1 MDIYRLIQI
10 FIRKSI
16 YIIFIPIITGLSMY
30 LLTRDMTRQYSSKA
44 SVFSG
49 VTSNTS
55 LDNLGSSRVDYFANK
70 AAYNNLLS
78 IMSSQKVMKE
88 TSLRLLAQHL
98 MLDEPTDTIISN
110 SSFINLQNIVPEE
123 IKNLVDKR
131 SKENTYNNLCKYI
144 ARDKHNFLYGLLNYD
159 HPYYS
164 YNALSKIEA
173 KQAGSSDIIEIVYQ
187 SEDPGITY
195 QTIGILITVFMK
207 EYAELKRNQSD
218 AVVEYFEKQLQET
231 SDKLANSENRLLAFN
246 ISNRIINFYEQ
257 TKHISSQQEKI
268 DVKLQ
273 DVLMQFHAAD
283 AVLKKLEKETKTR
296 FNINLT
302 NKEILDIRNSLIAI
316 NQDIAKLEIKEND
329 SLFSTTLSKKTLGQK
344 NELEK
349 SLKNKINSL
358 YIYNHNTEGIALEK
372 LLDNWLKAV
381 IEFENVNAR
390 LLAMQAR
397 KIEFNKLY
405 AQYAPL
411 GAELKRIERK
421 INVTEEEYLEI
432 LHHLGLAKLKLQ
444 NQEMMANMKILDEAE
459 FPIDPEPTK
468 RKIFVMVISI
478 FSFIFIILG
487 IVVFELLDKTIRTA
501 KNLSKLSGLK
511 ISGALAFN
519 KNQIKI
525 DIETLNS
532 NGLKPAIE
540 KILAYIN
547 SNKIPEITVIQFIS
561 HWNEEGKS
569 YIIQL
574 LKVQLQNLGYRV
586 YNLKFENNLEEP
598 SRKETVSIKQAFEMK
613 SYNDFFEKTENYDI
627 VLAEV
632 PALSNSLFNTTLLN
646 SAHLTFMVADASRT
660 WSLADDFIMEN
671 TLNNI
676 NSNYSCILNK
686 AIPYNME
693 DIIGEVPKKRSL
705 IRKTIKY
712 KLLKRFI

>member
-1 MDIYRLIQI
+1 
-10 FIRKSI
+10 
-16 YIIFIPIITGLSMY
+16 MY

-55 LDNLGSSRVDYFANK
+55 LDNMGSSRVDYFANK
-70 AAYNNLLS
+70 ASYNNLLS

-98 MLDEPTDTIISN
+98 MLDEPIDTIISN
-110 SSFINLQNIVPEE
+110 SSFINLQNIVPKE

-131 SKENTYNNLCKYI
+131 NKENTYNNLCNYI

-173 KQAGSSDIIEIVYQ
+173 NQAGSSDIIEIVYQ
-187 SEDPGITY
+187 SEEPGITY
-195 QTIGILITVFMK
+195 QTIGILIAVFMK

-218 AVVEYFEKQLQET
+218 VVVDYFEKQLQET
-231 SDKLANSENRLLAFN
+231 SDKLTKSENHLLAFN
-246 ISNRIINFYEQ
+246 TSNRIINFYEQ

-283 AVLKKLEKETKTR
+283 AVLQKLEKETKTR
-296 FNINLT
+296 FNISLT
-302 NKEILDIRNSLIAI
+302 NKEILDIRNSLILV
-316 NQDIAKLEIKEND
+316 NQDIAKLEIEEND
-329 SLFSTTLSKKTLGQK
+329 SLFSTALSKKTFGQK

-349 SLKNKINSL
+349 DLKNKINSL

-372 LLDNWLKAV
+372 LLDNWLEAV

-397 KIEFNKLY
+397 KIEFDKLY

-444 NQEMMANMKILDEAE
+444 NQEMMANMKILDEPE

-468 RKIFVMVISI
+468 RKIFVMLISI

-487 IVVFELLDKTIRTA
+487 IVVFELLDKTIKTT

-532 NGLKPAIE
+532 NGLKPIIE
-540 KILAYIN
+540 KILANIN
-547 SNKIPEITVIQFIS
+547 NNKMPKITIVQFIS
-561 HWNEEGKS
+561 HWAEEGKS
-569 YIIQL
+569 HIIQL
-574 LKVQLQNLGYRV
+574 LKVQLQNLGYKV
-586 YNLKFENNLEEP
+586 YNLQFENNINGP
-598 SRKETVSIKQAFEMK
+598 SIKETVSIKQAFEMK
-613 SYNDFFEKTENYDI
+613 SYNDFLEKTDDCDI
-627 VLAEV
+627 VFAEV

-646 SAHLTFMVADASRT
+646 SANLTFMVADANRT
-660 WSLADDFIMEN
+660 WSLADNFIMEN

-693 DIIGEVPKKRSL
+693 DIVGEVPKKRSL
-705 IRKTIKY
+705 IRRTIKY